1 MDYFYYFGYMVGQI
15 KICNYLVIGIV
26 KLKRK
31 ILFEVLVDVWWGL
44 VWVLDIC
51 FDIINQDWEVRLC
64 VNMIGNELLD
74 IFVEKNVRKWKRS
87 FLFSFL
93 FRLVD
98 FRKNFFGFFGFVKMV
113 KLCDGNEGEYD
124 VMFEYVFL

>member
-1 MDYFYYFGYMVGQI
+1 MDYFYYFGQMVGQI
-15 KICNYLVIGIV
+15 KICNYLVIGMV

-31 ILFEVLVDVWWGL
+31 ILFEVIVDVWLGL
-44 VWVLDIC
+44 VWVLDIY
-51 FDIINQDWEVRLC
+51 FDIVNQDWEVRLC

-87 FLFSFL
+87 FLLSFL

-98 FRKNFFGFFGFVKMV
+98 FRKNFFGFIGFVKMV
-113 KLCDGNEGEYD
+113 KLCDEGEYD